1 MENIIVC
8 GTVGTGKSNITK
20 KLSKELKLT
29 YINDWALFKELGMSK
44 KPSSKLFSKI
54 IATFLKDKQ
63 NIVLDLDMSIM
74 PKDFVK
80 NNINAKVYYIGFVD
94 VLKKDLAQKLYENDV
109 KNMVLATRTAKH
121 LLKCGKVLC
130 KECKKAN
137 LPFYTMCGNRDKKI
151 KEMVEIIKNDIKNKT
166 P

>member
-8 GTVGTGKSNITK
+8 GTVGTGKSSITK
-20 KLSKELKLT
+20 KISKEFKMT

-74 PKDFVK
+74 PKDFAK

-94 VLKKDLAQKLYENDV
+94 VLKKELAQKLYEADV

-121 LLKCGKVLC
+121 LLKCGRTLC

-137 LPFYTMCGNRDKKI
+137 LPFHTMCGNREKKI